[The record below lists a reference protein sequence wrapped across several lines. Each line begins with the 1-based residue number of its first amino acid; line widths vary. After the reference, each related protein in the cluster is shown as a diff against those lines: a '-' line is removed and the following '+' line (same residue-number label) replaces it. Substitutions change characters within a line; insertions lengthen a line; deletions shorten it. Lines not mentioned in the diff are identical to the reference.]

1 MTNEE
6 KQQFD
11 DLAKALMTLFVMSG
25 AESFHLAQDHN
36 DNPQI
41 GASEVVVLT
50 ITRKHKRIPPQNHP
64 LQSFA
69 GVLSYETV

>member
-1 MTNEE
+1 MTPEE

-25 AESFHLAQDHN
+25 AESFHITQEWK

-41 GASEVVVLT
+41 GAGEIVELT
-50 ITRKHKRIPPQNHP
+50 IIRKHKRIQPPQHP
-64 LQSFA
+64 LQSYA
-69 GVLSYETV
+69 GVLSYESA